1 MCPLSLNCKFDER
14 TRCYLKKKS
23 WCLDNLCENR
33 QFYLLH
39 RLPHLFFP
47 LFTSR
52 SFPSHP
58 SLILSTITIS
68 LIRHFLKI
76 FPLSWLFAWNFLPS
90 WLLVVSFFSSTNCF
104 PRPSF
109 CCANEGDNFT
119 SYLPH
124 GAVLLQNFYCAWFN
138 KTAVLNTVLT
148 SMETYSSFAK
158 YYKTSCWSDR

>member
-1 MCPLSLNCKFDER
+1 MVFRLSLGKSTVLAVTSTTTFIFPAFYESLFFLPPLPNSKHDHYIFNLPFFKNFSFKLAVCLKFSALMI
-14 TRCYLKKKS
+14 TRC
-23 WCLDNLCENR
+23 
-33 QFYLLH
+33 F
-39 RLPHLFFP
+39 
-47 LFTSR
+47 
-52 SFPSHP
+52 
-58 SLILSTITIS
+58 
-68 LIRHFLKI
+68 
-76 FPLSWLFAWNFLPS
+76 
-90 WLLVVSFFSSTNCF
+90 FFSSTNCF

-109 CCANEGDNFT
+109 CCANEADNFT

>member
-1 MCPLSLNCKFDER
+1 MLN
-14 TRCYLKKKS
+14 Y
-23 WCLDNLCENR
+23 LCENR
-33 QFYLLH
+33 QFKLLH

-47 LFTSR
+47 LLTSR

-58 SLILSTITIS
+58 SLILTTITIS
-68 LIRHFLKI
+68 LFRHFFKNFPFKLAVCLKFSALMI
-76 FPLSWLFAWNFLPS
+76 TRCFFFP
-90 WLLVVSFFSSTNCF
+90 STNYY

-124 GAVLLQNFYCAWFN
+124 GAVLLQNFYCAWFH